1 VQVMIRFFKE
11 VYLTGFVLWFRF
23 SRSKNFNYKAGG
35 AVAIVT
41 LVESLVL
48 MGISFCVEMF
58 VGKRL
63 ILPKPIVIITFL
75 ALSLVNGYLLISRS
89 YGVKFDREF
98 DELEKSRRIVLVVS
112 CVVVA
117 LGAIV
122 FNVYSGIAYRHF
134 IGL

>member
-1 VQVMIRFFKE
+1 
-11 VYLTGFVLWFRF
+11 
-23 SRSKNFNYKAGG
+23 
-35 AVAIVT
+35 VT
-41 LVESLVL
+41 AL
-48 MGISFCVEMF
+48 
-58 VGKRL
+58 
-63 ILPKPIVIITFL
+63 LPKPIVIITFL